1 MKWRHRK
8 WVRLLLGWGFILL
21 GIAGLFL
28 PILQGIL
35 FLAIGLVILSFEYQW
50 AEDLLVKAKKRFPRF
65 APHVHQAH
73 EKARSWFHPTAGN
86 AAHAPHTECEPT
98 EPDKS

>member
-1 MKWRHRK
+1 MKWRHKK

-50 AEDLLVKAKKRFPRF
+50 AGDLLVKAKTRFPRF
-65 APHVHQAH
+65 APQVHQAH
-73 EKARSWFHPTAGN
+73 EKARSWFHPTAGTTGDT
-86 AAHAPHTECEPT
+86 PHQQPEPT
-98 EPDKS
+98 EPDRS